1 MVISTSLTNRINNVI
16 NVELDLMKKKLID
29 LDFEDDYINDLA
41 KEVTSTSSQGKLL
54 RPMLT
59 LLIGHM
65 AKEIDEKISSNLI
78 NVSVAIELLHTASLI
93 HDDIVDNAT
102 QRRGKE
108 SFNYV
113 YGNDMA
119 VMMGDMIFAKAGMF
133 VFDTSNVEV
142 MNKFASTIV
151 DLSMGQLL
159 EMKSRNN
166 IKQSQENYLYRIR
179 KKTASLFETS
189 TWAGSALANMTKIEN
204 DKLGKFGMN
213 LGLAFQIFDDI
224 KDFTDL
230 NEKTNKSGKNIGLDI
245 NNGILTLPVILSLEN
260 NPEANPFY
268 KLIKSNDEINV
279 KDLSTYLMHEGF
291 INQAISIGNTYIEKA
306 INNLN
311 YFKSAKVTNILFDL
325 TNSIRLI

>member
-16 NVELDLMKKKLID
+16 NVQLDSLKKKLRD

-41 KEVTSTSSQGKLL
+41 KEIIATSKQGKLL

-59 LLIGHM
+59 ILIGKM
-65 AKEIDEKISSNLI
+65 SEEMDENTSLNIV
-78 NVSVAIELLHTASLI
+78 NVAVAIELLHTASLV

-142 MNKFASTIV
+142 MHKFGSTIV

-166 IKQSQENYLYRIR
+166 IQQSKENYLYRIR
-179 KKTASLFETS
+179 KKTSSLFEIA
-189 TWAGSALANMTKIEN
+189 TWAGSVLANMNKKDNEQ
-204 DKLGKFGMN
+204 LGQFGMN
-213 LGLAFQIFDDI
+213 LGYAFQIFDDI
-224 KDFTDL
+224 RDFTDL
-230 NEKTNKSGKNIGLDI
+230 NNKINNSGKNIGIDI

-260 NPEANPFY
+260 NFESNPFY
-268 KLIKSNDEINV
+268 NAIKSNEEINV
-279 KDLSTYLMHEGF
+279 TDLGIYLIHEGF
-291 INQAISIGNTYIEKA
+291 MEQASSIGNRYIEKA
-306 INNLN
+306 INNLKHFQSN
-311 YFKSAKVTNILFDL
+311 EIKNILLDIA
-325 TNSIRLI
+325 NSIK

>member
-16 NVELDLMKKKLID
+16 NVELDLMKKKLTE

-41 KEVTSTSSQGKLL
+41 KEIISTSKQGKLL

-59 LLIGHM
+59 ILIGKM
-65 AKEIDEKISSNLI
+65 SEQMDENISLNIVNLA
-78 NVSVAIELLHTASLI
+78 VAIELLHTASLV

-113 YGNDMA
+113 YGNHMA

-133 VFDTSNVEV
+133 VFDTFNIEV
-142 MNKFASTIV
+142 MNKFGSTIV

-166 IKQSQENYLYRIR
+166 IKQSKENYLYRIR
-179 KKTASLFETS
+179 KKTASLFETA
-189 TWAGSALANMTKIEN
+189 TWAGSVLANMNTNANE
-204 DKLGKFGMN
+204 KLGQFGMN
-213 LGLAFQIFDDI
+213 LGHAFQIFDDI
-224 KDFTDL
+224 RDFTDL
-230 NEKTNKSGKNIGLDI
+230 NNKINNSGKNIGIDI

-260 NPEANPFY
+260 NFESNPFY
-268 KLIKSNDEINV
+268 NAIKSNEEINV
-279 KDLSTYLMHEGF
+279 NDLGVYLIHEGF
-291 INQAISIGNTYIEKA
+291 IQQASSIGNMYIQKA
-306 INNLN
+306 INNLKH
-311 YFKSAKVTNILFDL
+311 FKSNEIKNILSDIA
-325 TNSIRLI
+325 NSIK

>member
-16 NVELDLMKKKLID
+16 NVELDLMKKKLTE

-41 KEVTSTSSQGKLL
+41 KEIISTSKQGKLF

-59 LLIGHM
+59 ILIGKM
-65 AKEIDEKISSNLI
+65 SEQMDENISLNIVNLA
-78 NVSVAIELLHTASLI
+78 VAIELLHTASLV

-113 YGNDMA
+113 YGNHMA

-133 VFDTSNVEV
+133 VFDTFNIEV
-142 MNKFASTIV
+142 MNKFGSTIV

-166 IKQSQENYLYRIR
+166 IKQSKENYLYRIR
-179 KKTASLFETS
+179 KKTASLFETA
-189 TWAGSALANMTKIEN
+189 TWSGSVLANMNTNANE
-204 DKLGKFGMN
+204 KLGQFGMN
-213 LGLAFQIFDDI
+213 LGHAFQIFDDI
-224 KDFTDL
+224 RDFTDL
-230 NEKTNKSGKNIGLDI
+230 NNKINNSGKNIGIDI

-260 NPEANPFY
+260 NSESNPFY
-268 KLIKSNDEINV
+268 NAIKSNEEINV
-279 KDLSTYLMHEGF
+279 NDLGVYLIHEGF
-291 INQAISIGNTYIEKA
+291 IQQASSIGNMYIQKA
-306 INNLN
+306 INNLKH
-311 YFKSAKVTNILFDL
+311 FKSNEIKNILSDL
-325 TNSIRLI
+325 ANSIK

>member
-16 NVELDLMKKKLID
+16 NVELDLMKQQLID

-41 KEVTSTSSQGKLL
+41 KEITSTSKQGKLL
-54 RPMLT
+54 RSMLT
-59 LLIGHM
+59 LLIGQM
-65 AKEIDEKISSNLI
+65 TEEMDENISTNI
-78 NVSVAIELLHTASLI
+78 VKVSVAIELLHTASLV

-113 YGNDMA
+113 YGYDMA

-142 MNKFASTIV
+142 MNKFGSTIV

-166 IKQSQENYLYRIR
+166 IKQSKKNYIYRIR
-179 KKTASLFETS
+179 KKTASLFETA
-189 TWAGSALANMTKIEN
+189 TWAGSVLGNMDKSEN
-204 DKLGKFGMN
+204 DKLGQFGMN

-224 KDFTDL
+224 RDFTDL
-230 NEKTNKSGKNIGLDI
+230 NNKNNKSGKNVGIDI

-260 NPEANPFY
+260 NYQTNPFY
-268 KLIKSNDEINV
+268 KQIKSNHEINV
-279 KDLSTYLMHEGF
+279 KDLGIYLIQEGF
-291 INQAISIGNTYIEKA
+291 IQQATSIGNTYIEKA
-306 INNLN
+306 LNNLKH
-311 YFKSAKVTNILFDL
+311 FKSNEITDILFEIA
-325 TNSIRLI
+325 NSIK

>member
-16 NVELDLMKKKLID
+16 NVELDLMKQKLVD

-41 KEVTSTSSQGKLL
+41 KEIISTSKQGKLL

-59 LLIGHM
+59 ILAGKM
-65 AKEIDEKISSNLI
+65 SAQMDENISLNI
-78 NVSVAIELLHTASLI
+78 VNVAVAIELLHTASLV
-93 HDDIVDNAT
+93 HDDIVDNAN

-142 MNKFASTIV
+142 MNKFGSTIV

-166 IKQSQENYLYRIR
+166 IKQSKENYLYRIR
-179 KKTASLFETS
+179 KKTASLFETA
-189 TWAGSALANMTKIEN
+189 TWSGSALANMNTNANE
-204 DKLGKFGMN
+204 KLGQFGMN
-213 LGLAFQIFDDI
+213 LGHAFQIFDDI
-224 KDFTDL
+224 RDFTDL
-230 NEKTNKSGKNIGLDI
+230 NNKINNSGKNIGIDI

-260 NPEANPFY
+260 NFESNPFY
-268 KLIKSNDEINV
+268 NAIKSNEEINV
-279 KDLSTYLMHEGF
+279 NDLGIYLIHEGF
-291 INQAISIGNTYIEKA
+291 IQQASSIGNMYIQKA
-306 INNLN
+306 INNLKH
-311 YFKSAKVTNILFDL
+311 FKSNEIKNILLDIV
-325 TNSIRLI
+325 NSIK

>member
-16 NVELDLMKKKLID
+16 NVELDLMKKKLAD

-41 KEVTSTSSQGKLL
+41 KEIISTSKQGKLL
-54 RPMLT
+54 RSILT
-59 LLIGHM
+59 ILIGKM
-65 AKEIDEKISSNLI
+65 SEQMDENTSLNIVNLA
-78 NVSVAIELLHTASLI
+78 VAIELLHTASLV

-133 VFDTSNVEV
+133 VFDTFNVEV
-142 MNKFASTIV
+142 MNKFGSTIV

-166 IKQSQENYLYRIR
+166 IKQSKENYLYRIS
-179 KKTASLFETS
+179 KKTASLFETA
-189 TWAGSALANMTKIEN
+189 TWSGSILANMNTNANE
-204 DKLGKFGMN
+204 KLGQFGMN
-213 LGLAFQIFDDI
+213 LGHAFQIFDDI
-224 KDFTDL
+224 RDFTDL
-230 NEKTNKSGKNIGLDI
+230 NNKINNSGKNIGIDI

-260 NPEANPFY
+260 NFESNPFY
-268 KLIKSNDEINV
+268 NAIKFNEEINV
-279 KDLSTYLMHEGF
+279 NDLGIYLIHEGF
-291 INQAISIGNTYIEKA
+291 IQQASSIGNMYIDRA
-306 INNLN
+306 INNLKH
-311 YFKSAKVTNILFDL
+311 FKSNEIKNILLDIA
-325 TNSIRLI
+325 NSIK

>member
-16 NVELDLMKKKLID
+16 NVELDLMKQQLID

-41 KEVTSTSSQGKLL
+41 KEVTSTSKQGKLL
-54 RPMLT
+54 RSMLT
-59 LLIGHM
+59 LLIGQM
-65 AKEIDEKISSNLI
+65 TEEMDENISMNI
-78 NVSVAIELLHTASLI
+78 VKVSVAIELLHTASLV

-142 MNKFASTIV
+142 MNKFGSTIV
-151 DLSMGQLL
+151 ALSMGQLL

-166 IKQSQENYLYRIR
+166 IKQSKENYIYRIR
-179 KKTASLFETS
+179 KKTASLFETA
-189 TWAGSALANMTKIEN
+189 TWAGSVLGNMNKSEN
-204 DKLGKFGMN
+204 DKLGQFGMN

-224 KDFTDL
+224 RDFTDL
-230 NEKTNKSGKNIGLDI
+230 NNKNNKSGKNVGIDI

-260 NPEANPFY
+260 NYQTNPFY
-268 KLIKSNDEINV
+268 KQIKSNHEINV
-279 KDLSTYLMHEGF
+279 KDLGIYLIQEDF
-291 INQAISIGNTYIEKA
+291 IQQATSIGNTYIEKA
-306 INNLN
+306 INNLKH
-311 YFKSAKVTNILFDL
+311 FKSNEITDILFEIA
-325 TNSIRLI
+325 NSIK

>member
-16 NVELDLMKKKLID
+16 NVELDLMKKKLAD

-41 KEVTSTSSQGKLL
+41 KEIISTSKQGKLL
-54 RPMLT
+54 RSILT
-59 LLIGHM
+59 ILIGKM
-65 AKEIDEKISSNLI
+65 SEQMDENTSLNIVNLA
-78 NVSVAIELLHTASLI
+78 VAIELLHTASLV

-133 VFDTSNVEV
+133 VFDTFNVEV
-142 MNKFASTIV
+142 MNKFGSTIV

-166 IKQSQENYLYRIR
+166 IKQSKENYLYRIS
-179 KKTASLFETS
+179 KKTASLFETA
-189 TWAGSALANMTKIEN
+189 TWAGSVLANMNTNANE
-204 DKLGKFGMN
+204 KLGQFGMN
-213 LGLAFQIFDDI
+213 LGHAFQIFDDI
-224 KDFTDL
+224 RDFTDL
-230 NEKTNKSGKNIGLDI
+230 NNKINNSGKNIGIDI

-260 NPEANPFY
+260 NFESNPFY
-268 KLIKSNDEINV
+268 NAIKFNEEINV
-279 KDLSTYLMHEGF
+279 NDLGIYLIHEGF
-291 INQAISIGNTYIEKA
+291 IQQASSIGNMYIDRA
-306 INNLN
+306 INNLKH
-311 YFKSAKVTNILFDL
+311 FKSNEIKNILLDIV
-325 TNSIRLI
+325 NSIK

>member
-16 NVELDLMKKKLID
+16 NVELDLMKKKLTE

-41 KEVTSTSSQGKLL
+41 KEIISTSKQGKLL

-59 LLIGHM
+59 ILIGKM
-65 AKEIDEKISSNLI
+65 SEQMDGNISLNIVNLA
-78 NVSVAIELLHTASLI
+78 VAIELLHTASLV

-113 YGNDMA
+113 YGNHMA

-133 VFDTSNVEV
+133 VFDTFNIEV
-142 MNKFASTIV
+142 MNKFGSTIV

-166 IKQSQENYLYRIR
+166 IKQSKENYLYRIR
-179 KKTASLFETS
+179 KKTASLFETA
-189 TWAGSALANMTKIEN
+189 TWSGSVLANMNINANE
-204 DKLGKFGMN
+204 KLGQFGMN
-213 LGLAFQIFDDI
+213 LGHAFQIFDDI
-224 KDFTDL
+224 RDFTDL
-230 NEKTNKSGKNIGLDI
+230 NNKINNSGKNIGIDI

-260 NPEANPFY
+260 NFESNPFY
-268 KLIKSNDEINV
+268 NAIKSNEEINV
-279 KDLSTYLMHEGF
+279 NDLGVYLIHEGF
-291 INQAISIGNTYIEKA
+291 IQQASSIGNMYIQKA
-306 INNLN
+306 INNLKH
-311 YFKSAKVTNILFDL
+311 FKSNEIKNILSDIA
-325 TNSIRLI
+325 NSIK

>member
-16 NVELDLMKKKLID
+16 NVELDLMKKKLTE

-41 KEVTSTSSQGKLL
+41 KEIISTSKQGKLF

-59 LLIGHM
+59 ILIGEM
-65 AKEIDEKISSNLI
+65 SEQMDENISLNIVNLA
-78 NVSVAIELLHTASLI
+78 VAIELLHTASLV

-113 YGNDMA
+113 YGNHMA

-133 VFDTSNVEV
+133 VFDTFNIEV
-142 MNKFASTIV
+142 MNKFGKTIV

-166 IKQSQENYLYRIR
+166 IKQSKENYLYRIR
-179 KKTASLFETS
+179 KKTASLFETA
-189 TWAGSALANMTKIEN
+189 TWAGSVLANMNTNANE
-204 DKLGKFGMN
+204 KLGQFGMN
-213 LGLAFQIFDDI
+213 LGHAFQIFDDI
-224 KDFTDL
+224 RDFTDL
-230 NEKTNKSGKNIGLDI
+230 NNKINNSGKNIGIDI

-260 NPEANPFY
+260 NFESNPFY
-268 KLIKSNDEINV
+268 NAIKSNEEINV
-279 KDLSTYLMHEGF
+279 NDLGVYLIHEGF
-291 INQAISIGNTYIEKA
+291 IQQASSIGNMYIQKA
-306 INNLN
+306 INNLKH
-311 YFKSAKVTNILFDL
+311 FKSNEIKNILSDIA
-325 TNSIRLI
+325 NSIK

>member
-16 NVELDLMKKKLID
+16 NVELDLMKKKLTE

-41 KEVTSTSSQGKLL
+41 KEIISTSKQGKLL

-59 LLIGHM
+59 ILIGKM
-65 AKEIDEKISSNLI
+65 SEQMDENISLNIVNLA
-78 NVSVAIELLHTASLI
+78 VAIELLHTASLV

-113 YGNDMA
+113 YGNHMA

-133 VFDTSNVEV
+133 VFDTFNIEV
-142 MNKFASTIV
+142 MNKFGSTIV

-166 IKQSQENYLYRIR
+166 IKQSKENYLYRIR
-179 KKTASLFETS
+179 KKTASLFETA
-189 TWAGSALANMTKIEN
+189 TWAGSVLANMNTNANE
-204 DKLGKFGMN
+204 KLGQFGMN
-213 LGLAFQIFDDI
+213 LGHAFQIFDDI
-224 KDFTDL
+224 RDFTDL
-230 NEKTNKSGKNIGLDI
+230 NNKINNSGKNIGIDI

-260 NPEANPFY
+260 NSESNPFY
-268 KLIKSNDEINV
+268 NAIKSNEEINV
-279 KDLSTYLMHEGF
+279 NDLGVYLIHEGF
-291 INQAISIGNTYIEKA
+291 IQQASSIGNMYIQKA
-306 INNLN
+306 INNLKH
-311 YFKSAKVTNILFDL
+311 FKSNEIKNILSDIA
-325 TNSIRLI
+325 NSIK

>member
-16 NVELDLMKKKLID
+16 NVELDLMKKKLTE

-41 KEVTSTSSQGKLL
+41 KEIISTSKQGKLL

-59 LLIGHM
+59 ILIGKM
-65 AKEIDEKISSNLI
+65 SEQMDENISLNIVNLA
-78 NVSVAIELLHTASLI
+78 VAIELLHTASLV

-113 YGNDMA
+113 YGNHMA

-133 VFDTSNVEV
+133 VFDTFNIEV
-142 MNKFASTIV
+142 MNKFGSTIV

-166 IKQSQENYLYRIR
+166 IKQSKENYLYRIR
-179 KKTASLFETS
+179 KKTASLFETA
-189 TWAGSALANMTKIEN
+189 TWSGSVLANMNTNANE
-204 DKLGKFGMN
+204 KLGQFGMN
-213 LGLAFQIFDDI
+213 LGHAFQIFDDI
-224 KDFTDL
+224 RDFTDL
-230 NEKTNKSGKNIGLDI
+230 NNKINNSGKNIGIDI

-260 NPEANPFY
+260 NSESNPFY
-268 KLIKSNDEINV
+268 NAIKSNEEINV
-279 KDLSTYLMHEGF
+279 NDLGVYLIHEGF
-291 INQAISIGNTYIEKA
+291 IQQASSIGNMYIQKA
-306 INNLN
+306 INNLKH
-311 YFKSAKVTNILFDL
+311 FKSNEIKNILSDIA
-325 TNSIRLI
+325 NSIK

>member
-16 NVELDLMKKKLID
+16 NIELDLMKQKLID

-41 KEVTSTSSQGKLL
+41 KEVTSTSKQGKLL
-54 RPMLT
+54 RSMLT
-59 LLIGHM
+59 LLIGQM
-65 AKEIDEKISSNLI
+65 TEAMDENIRMNI
-78 NVSVAIELLHTASLI
+78 VNVSVAIELLHTASLV

-142 MNKFASTIV
+142 MNKFGSTIV

-166 IKQSQENYLYRIR
+166 IKQSKENYLYRIR
-179 KKTASLFETS
+179 KKTASLFETA
-189 TWAGSALANMTKIEN
+189 TWSGSALGNMDKSKN
-204 DKLGKFGMN
+204 DKLGQFGMN

-224 KDFTDL
+224 RDFTDL
-230 NEKTNKSGKNIGLDI
+230 NNKNNKSGKNVGIDI

-260 NPEANPFY
+260 NWQANPFS
-268 KLIKSNDEINV
+268 KQIKSKHEINV
-279 KDLSTYLMHEGF
+279 KDLGIYLIQEGF
-291 INQAISIGNTYIEKA
+291 IQQATSIGNTYIEKA
-306 INNLN
+306 LNNLKH
-311 YFKSAKVTNILFDL
+311 FKSNEITDILFEMA
-325 TNSIRLI
+325 NSIK

>member
-16 NVELDLMKKKLID
+16 NVELDLMKKKLTE

-41 KEVTSTSSQGKLL
+41 KEIISTSKQGKLL

-59 LLIGHM
+59 ILIGKM
-65 AKEIDEKISSNLI
+65 SEQMDENISLNIVNLA
-78 NVSVAIELLHTASLI
+78 VAIELLHTASLV

-113 YGNDMA
+113 YGNHMA

-133 VFDTSNVEV
+133 VFDTFNIEV
-142 MNKFASTIV
+142 MNKFGSTIV

-166 IKQSQENYLYRIR
+166 IKQSKENYLYRIR
-179 KKTASLFETS
+179 KKTASLFETA
-189 TWAGSALANMTKIEN
+189 TWAGSVLANMNTNANE
-204 DKLGKFGMN
+204 KLGKFGMN
-213 LGLAFQIFDDI
+213 LGHAFQIFDDI
-224 KDFTDL
+224 RDFTDL
-230 NEKTNKSGKNIGLDI
+230 NNKINNSGKNIGIDI

-260 NPEANPFY
+260 NFESNPFY
-268 KLIKSNDEINV
+268 NAIKSNEEINV
-279 KDLSTYLMHEGF
+279 NDLGVYLIHEGF
-291 INQAISIGNTYIEKA
+291 IQQASSIGNMYIQKA
-306 INNLN
+306 INNLKH
-311 YFKSAKVTNILFDL
+311 FKSNEIKNILSDIA
-325 TNSIRLI
+325 NSIK

>member
-16 NVELDLMKKKLID
+16 NVELDLMKKKLTE

-41 KEVTSTSSQGKLL
+41 KEIISTSKQGKLL

-59 LLIGHM
+59 ILIGKM
-65 AKEIDEKISSNLI
+65 SEQMDGNISLNIVNLA
-78 NVSVAIELLHTASLI
+78 VAIELLHTASLV

-113 YGNDMA
+113 YGNHMA

-133 VFDTSNVEV
+133 VFDTFNIEV
-142 MNKFASTIV
+142 MNKFGSTIV

-166 IKQSQENYLYRIR
+166 IKQSKENYLYRIR
-179 KKTASLFETS
+179 KKTASLFETA
-189 TWAGSALANMTKIEN
+189 TWAGSVLANMNTNANE
-204 DKLGKFGMN
+204 KLGKFGMN
-213 LGLAFQIFDDI
+213 LGHAFQIFDDI
-224 KDFTDL
+224 RDFTDL
-230 NEKTNKSGKNIGLDI
+230 NNKINNSGKNIGIDI

-260 NPEANPFY
+260 NFESNPFY
-268 KLIKSNDEINV
+268 NAIKSNEEINV
-279 KDLSTYLMHEGF
+279 NDLGVYLIHEGF
-291 INQAISIGNTYIEKA
+291 IQQASSIGNMYIQKA
-306 INNLN
+306 INNLKH
-311 YFKSAKVTNILFDL
+311 FKSNEIKNILSDIA
-325 TNSIRLI
+325 NSIK

>member
-16 NVELDLMKKKLID
+16 NVELDLMKKKLTE

-41 KEVTSTSSQGKLL
+41 KEIISTSKQGKLF

-59 LLIGHM
+59 ILIGKM
-65 AKEIDEKISSNLI
+65 SEQMDENISLNIVNLA
-78 NVSVAIELLHTASLI
+78 VAIELLHTASLV

-113 YGNDMA
+113 YGNHMA

-133 VFDTSNVEV
+133 VFDTFNIEV
-142 MNKFASTIV
+142 MNKFGSTIV

-166 IKQSQENYLYRIR
+166 IKQSKENYLYRIR
-179 KKTASLFETS
+179 KKTASLFETA
-189 TWAGSALANMTKIEN
+189 TWSGSVLANMNTNANE
-204 DKLGKFGMN
+204 KLGQFGMN
-213 LGLAFQIFDDI
+213 LGHAFQIFDDI
-224 KDFTDL
+224 RDFTDL
-230 NEKTNKSGKNIGLDI
+230 NNKNNNSGKNIGIDI

-260 NPEANPFY
+260 NSESNPFY
-268 KLIKSNDEINV
+268 NAIKSNEEINV
-279 KDLSTYLMHEGF
+279 NDLGVYLIHEGF
-291 INQAISIGNTYIEKA
+291 IQQASSIGNMYIQKA
-306 INNLN
+306 INNLKH
-311 YFKSAKVTNILFDL
+311 FKSNEIKNILSDIA
-325 TNSIRLI
+325 NSIK

>member
-16 NVELDLMKKKLID
+16 NVELDLMKKKLTE

-41 KEVTSTSSQGKLL
+41 KEIISTSKQGKLF

-59 LLIGHM
+59 ILIGKM
-65 AKEIDEKISSNLI
+65 SEQMDENISLNIVNLA
-78 NVSVAIELLHTASLI
+78 VAIELLHTASLV

-113 YGNDMA
+113 YGNHMA

-133 VFDTSNVEV
+133 VFDTFNIEV
-142 MNKFASTIV
+142 MNKFGSTIV

-166 IKQSQENYLYRIR
+166 IKQSKENYLYRIR
-179 KKTASLFETS
+179 KKTASLFETA
-189 TWAGSALANMTKIEN
+189 TWSGSVLANMNTNANE
-204 DKLGKFGMN
+204 KLGQFGMN
-213 LGLAFQIFDDI
+213 LGHAFQIFDDI
-224 KDFTDL
+224 RDFTDL
-230 NEKTNKSGKNIGLDI
+230 NNKINNSGKNIGIDI

-260 NPEANPFY
+260 NSESNPFY
-268 KLIKSNDEINV
+268 NAIKSNEEINV
-279 KDLSTYLMHEGF
+279 NDLGVYLIHEGF
-291 INQAISIGNTYIEKA
+291 IQQASSIGNMYIQKA
-306 INNLN
+306 INNLKH
-311 YFKSAKVTNILFDL
+311 FKSNEIKNILSDIS
-325 TNSIRLI
+325 NSIK

>member
-16 NVELDLMKKKLID
+16 NVELDLMKKKLTE

-41 KEVTSTSSQGKLL
+41 KEIISTSKQGKLL

-59 LLIGHM
+59 ILIGKM
-65 AKEIDEKISSNLI
+65 SEQMDENISLNIVNLA
-78 NVSVAIELLHTASLI
+78 VAIELLHTASLV

-113 YGNDMA
+113 YGNHMA

-133 VFDTSNVEV
+133 VFDTFNIEV
-142 MNKFASTIV
+142 MNKFGSTIV

-166 IKQSQENYLYRIR
+166 IKQSKENYLYRIR
-179 KKTASLFETS
+179 KKTASLFETA
-189 TWAGSALANMTKIEN
+189 TWAGSVLANMNINANE
-204 DKLGKFGMN
+204 KLGQFGMN
-213 LGLAFQIFDDI
+213 LGHAFQIFDDI
-224 KDFTDL
+224 RDFTDL
-230 NEKTNKSGKNIGLDI
+230 NNKINNSGKNIGIDI

-260 NPEANPFY
+260 NSESNPFY
-268 KLIKSNDEINV
+268 NAIKSNEEINV
-279 KDLSTYLMHEGF
+279 NDLGVYLIHEGF
-291 INQAISIGNTYIEKA
+291 IQQASSIGNMYIQKA
-306 INNLN
+306 INNLKH
-311 YFKSAKVTNILFDL
+311 FKSNEIKNILSDIA
-325 TNSIRLI
+325 NSIK

>member
-16 NVELDLMKKKLID
+16 NVELDLMKKKLTE

-41 KEVTSTSSQGKLL
+41 KEIISTSKQGKLL

-59 LLIGHM
+59 ILIGKM
-65 AKEIDEKISSNLI
+65 SEQMDENISLNIVNLA
-78 NVSVAIELLHTASLI
+78 VAIELLHTASLV

-113 YGNDMA
+113 YGNHMA

-133 VFDTSNVEV
+133 VFDTFNIEV
-142 MNKFASTIV
+142 MNKFGKTIV

-166 IKQSQENYLYRIR
+166 IKQSKENYLYRIR
-179 KKTASLFETS
+179 KKTASLFETA
-189 TWAGSALANMTKIEN
+189 TWAGSVLANMNTNANE
-204 DKLGKFGMN
+204 KLGQFGMN
-213 LGLAFQIFDDI
+213 LGHAFQIFDDI
-224 KDFTDL
+224 RDFTDL
-230 NEKTNKSGKNIGLDI
+230 NNKINNSGKNIGIDI

-260 NPEANPFY
+260 NFESNPFY
-268 KLIKSNDEINV
+268 NAIKSNEEINV
-279 KDLSTYLMHEGF
+279 NDLGVYLIHEGF
-291 INQAISIGNTYIEKA
+291 IQQASSIGNMYIQKA
-306 INNLN
+306 INNLKH
-311 YFKSAKVTNILFDL
+311 FKSNEIKNILSDIA
-325 TNSIRLI
+325 NSIK

>member
-1 MVISTSLTNRINNVI
+1 MVISASLSKRINNQI
-16 NVELDLMKKKLID
+16 NVEFDLMKQKLID

-41 KEVTSTSSQGKLL
+41 KEVTSTSKQGKLL
-54 RPMLT
+54 RPILT
-59 LLIGHM
+59 LLIGQLS
-65 AKEIDEKISSNLI
+65 KENDEKISSNI
-78 NVSVAIELLHTASLI
+78 VNVSVAIELLHTASLI

-113 YGNDMA
+113 FGNDMA

-142 MNKFASTIV
+142 MNKFGSTIV

-166 IKQSQENYLYRIR
+166 VQQTKKNYLYRIR
-179 KKTASLFETS
+179 KKTASLFETA
-189 TWAGSALANMTKIEN
+189 TWTSSALINMDKIEN

-224 KDFTDL
+224 RDFTDIT
-230 NEKTNKSGKNIGLDI
+230 NKTNKSAKNIGIDI
-245 NNGILTLPVILSLEN
+245 NNGILTLPVILSLESN
-260 NPEANPFY
+260 FENNPFY
-268 KLIKSNDEINV
+268 KSIKCKDEINV
-279 KDLSTYLMHEGF
+279 KDLSVYLIQEGF
-291 INQAISIGNTYIEKA
+291 IQKATMIGNLYIEKA
-306 INNLN
+306 INNLKH
-311 YFKSAKVTNILFDL
+311 FKPNEITSILL
-325 TNSIRLI
+325 EIANSIK

>member
-16 NVELDLMKKKLID
+16 NVELDLMKKKLTE

-41 KEVTSTSSQGKLL
+41 KEIISTSKQGKLL

-59 LLIGHM
+59 ILIGKM
-65 AKEIDEKISSNLI
+65 SEQMDENISLNIVNLA
-78 NVSVAIELLHTASLI
+78 VAIELLHTASLV

-113 YGNDMA
+113 YGNHMA

-133 VFDTSNVEV
+133 VFDTFNIEV
-142 MNKFASTIV
+142 MNKFGSTIV

-166 IKQSQENYLYRIR
+166 IKQSKENYLYRIR
-179 KKTASLFETS
+179 KKTASLFETA
-189 TWAGSALANMTKIEN
+189 TWSGSVLANMNINANE
-204 DKLGKFGMN
+204 KLGQFGMN
-213 LGLAFQIFDDI
+213 LGHAFQIFDDI
-224 KDFTDL
+224 RDFTDL
-230 NEKTNKSGKNIGLDI
+230 NNKINNSGKNIGIDI

-260 NPEANPFY
+260 NSESNPFY
-268 KLIKSNDEINV
+268 NAIKSNEEINV
-279 KDLSTYLMHEGF
+279 NDLGVYLIHEGF
-291 INQAISIGNTYIEKA
+291 IQQASSIGNMYIQKA
-306 INNLN
+306 INNLKH
-311 YFKSAKVTNILFDL
+311 FKSNEIKNILSDIA
-325 TNSIRLI
+325 NSIK

>member
-16 NVELDLMKKKLID
+16 NVQLDSLKKKLRD

-41 KEVTSTSSQGKLL
+41 KEIIATSKQGKLL

-59 LLIGHM
+59 ILIGKM
-65 AKEIDEKISSNLI
+65 SEEMDENTSLNIV
-78 NVSVAIELLHTASLI
+78 NVAVAIEVLHTASLV

-142 MNKFASTIV
+142 MHKFGSTIV

-166 IKQSQENYLYRIR
+166 IQQSKENYLYRIR
-179 KKTASLFETS
+179 KKTSSLFEIA
-189 TWAGSALANMTKIEN
+189 TWAGSVLANMNKKDNEQ
-204 DKLGKFGMN
+204 LGQFGMN
-213 LGLAFQIFDDI
+213 LGYAFQIFDDI
-224 KDFTDL
+224 RDFTDL
-230 NEKTNKSGKNIGLDI
+230 NNKINNSGKNIGIDI

-260 NPEANPFY
+260 NFESNPFY
-268 KLIKSNDEINV
+268 NAIKSNEEINV
-279 KDLSTYLMHEGF
+279 TDLGIYLIHEGF
-291 INQAISIGNTYIEKA
+291 MEQASSIGNRYIEKA
-306 INNLN
+306 INNLKHFQSN
-311 YFKSAKVTNILFDL
+311 EIKNILLDIA
-325 TNSIRLI
+325 NSIK

>member
-16 NVELDLMKKKLID
+16 NVELDLMKKKLTE

-41 KEVTSTSSQGKLL
+41 KEIISTSKQGKLF

-59 LLIGHM
+59 ILIGKM
-65 AKEIDEKISSNLI
+65 SEQMDENISLNIVNLA
-78 NVSVAIELLHTASLI
+78 VAIELLHTASLV

-113 YGNDMA
+113 YGNHMA

-133 VFDTSNVEV
+133 VFDTFNIEV
-142 MNKFASTIV
+142 MNKFGSTIV

-166 IKQSQENYLYRIR
+166 IKQSKENYLYRIR
-179 KKTASLFETS
+179 KKTASLFETA
-189 TWAGSALANMTKIEN
+189 TWSGSVLANMNINANE
-204 DKLGKFGMN
+204 KLGQFGMN
-213 LGLAFQIFDDI
+213 LGHAFQIFDDI
-224 KDFTDL
+224 RDFTDL
-230 NEKTNKSGKNIGLDI
+230 NNKINNSGKNIGIDI

-260 NPEANPFY
+260 NSQSNPFY
-268 KLIKSNDEINV
+268 NAIKSNEEINV
-279 KDLSTYLMHEGF
+279 NDLGVYLIHEGF
-291 INQAISIGNTYIEKA
+291 IQQASSIGNMYIQKA
-306 INNLN
+306 INNLKH
-311 YFKSAKVTNILFDL
+311 FKSNEIKNILSDIA
-325 TNSIRLI
+325 NSIK

>member
-16 NVELDLMKKKLID
+16 AAELDLMKQKLID

-41 KEVTSTSSQGKLL
+41 KEIISTSKQGKLL

-59 LLIGHM
+59 ILAGKM
-65 AKEIDEKISSNLI
+65 SAQMDENISLNI
-78 NVSVAIELLHTASLI
+78 VNVAVAIELLHTASLV

-142 MNKFASTIV
+142 MNKFGSTIV

-166 IKQSQENYLYRIR
+166 IKQSKENYLYRIR
-179 KKTASLFETS
+179 KKTASLFETA
-189 TWAGSALANMTKIEN
+189 TWSGSVLANMNTNANE
-204 DKLGKFGMN
+204 KLGQFGMN
-213 LGLAFQIFDDI
+213 LGHAFQIFDDI
-224 KDFTDL
+224 RDFTDL
-230 NEKTNKSGKNIGLDI
+230 NNKINNSGKNIGIDI

-260 NPEANPFY
+260 NFESNPFY
-268 KLIKSNDEINV
+268 NAIKSNEEINV
-279 KDLSTYLMHEGF
+279 NDLGIYLIHEGF
-291 INQAISIGNTYIEKA
+291 IQQASSIGNMYIQKA
-306 INNLN
+306 INNLKH
-311 YFKSAKVTNILFDL
+311 FKSNEIKNILLDIA
-325 TNSIRLI
+325 NSIK

>member
-16 NVELDLMKKKLID
+16 KAELDLMHQQLID

-41 KEVTSTSSQGKLL
+41 KEVTSTSKQGKLL
-54 RPMLT
+54 RSMLT
-59 LLIGHM
+59 LLIGQM
-65 AKEIDEKISSNLI
+65 SEEMDENISLNI
-78 NVSVAIELLHTASLI
+78 VKVSVAIELLHTASLV

-142 MNKFASTIV
+142 MNKFGSTIV

-166 IKQSQENYLYRIR
+166 IKQSKENYLYRIR
-179 KKTASLFETS
+179 KKTASLFETA
-189 TWAGSALANMTKIEN
+189 TWSGSVLANMDKEEN
-204 DKLGKFGMN
+204 DKLGQFGMN

-224 KDFTDL
+224 RDFTDL
-230 NEKTNKSGKNIGLDI
+230 NNKINKSGKNIGIDI
-245 NNGILTLPVILSLEN
+245 NN
-260 NPEANPFY
+260 
-268 KLIKSNDEINV
+268 
-279 KDLSTYLMHEGF
+279 
-291 INQAISIGNTYIEKA
+291 
-306 INNLN
+306 
-311 YFKSAKVTNILFDL
+311 
-325 TNSIRLI
+325 

>member
-16 NVELDLMKKKLID
+16 NVELDLMKKKLTE

-41 KEVTSTSSQGKLL
+41 KEIISTSKQGKLF

-59 LLIGHM
+59 ILIGKM
-65 AKEIDEKISSNLI
+65 SEQMDENISLNIVNLA
-78 NVSVAIELLHTASLI
+78 VAIELLHTASLV

-113 YGNDMA
+113 YGNHMA

-133 VFDTSNVEV
+133 VFDTFNIEV
-142 MNKFASTIV
+142 MNKFGSTIV

-166 IKQSQENYLYRIR
+166 IKQSKENYLYRIR
-179 KKTASLFETS
+179 KKTASLFETA
-189 TWAGSALANMTKIEN
+189 TWSGSVLANMNTNANE
-204 DKLGKFGMN
+204 KLGQFGMN
-213 LGLAFQIFDDI
+213 LGHAFQIFDDI
-224 KDFTDL
+224 RDFTDL
-230 NEKTNKSGKNIGLDI
+230 NNNINNSGKNIGIDI

-260 NPEANPFY
+260 NFESNPFY
-268 KLIKSNDEINV
+268 NAIKSNEEINV
-279 KDLSTYLMHEGF
+279 NDLGVYLIHEGF
-291 INQAISIGNTYIEKA
+291 IQQASSIGNMYIQKA
-306 INNLN
+306 INNLKH
-311 YFKSAKVTNILFDL
+311 FKSNEIKNILSDIA
-325 TNSIRLI
+325 NSIK

>member
-16 NVELDLMKKKLID
+16 NVELDLMKKKLTE

-41 KEVTSTSSQGKLL
+41 KEIISTSKQGKLL

-59 LLIGHM
+59 ILIGKM
-65 AKEIDEKISSNLI
+65 SEQMDGNISLNIVNLA
-78 NVSVAIELLHTASLI
+78 VAIELLHTASLV

-113 YGNDMA
+113 YGNHMA

-133 VFDTSNVEV
+133 VFDTFNIEV
-142 MNKFASTIV
+142 MNKFGSTIV

-166 IKQSQENYLYRIR
+166 IKQSKENYLYRIR
-179 KKTASLFETS
+179 KKTASLFETA
-189 TWAGSALANMTKIEN
+189 TWSGSVLANMNTNANE
-204 DKLGKFGMN
+204 KLGKFGMN
-213 LGLAFQIFDDI
+213 LGHAFQIFDDI
-224 KDFTDL
+224 RDFTDL
-230 NEKTNKSGKNIGLDI
+230 NNKINNSGKNIGIDI

-260 NPEANPFY
+260 NFESNPFY
-268 KLIKSNDEINV
+268 NAIKSNEEINV
-279 KDLSTYLMHEGF
+279 NDLGVYLIHEGF
-291 INQAISIGNTYIEKA
+291 IQQASSIGNMYIQKA
-306 INNLN
+306 INNLKH
-311 YFKSAKVTNILFDL
+311 FKSNEIKNILSDIA
-325 TNSIRLI
+325 NSIK

>member
-16 NVELDLMKKKLID
+16 NVELDLMKKKLTE

-41 KEVTSTSSQGKLL
+41 KEIISTSKQGKLL

-59 LLIGHM
+59 ILIGKM
-65 AKEIDEKISSNLI
+65 SEQMDGNISLNIVNLA
-78 NVSVAIELLHTASLI
+78 VAIELLHTASLV

-113 YGNDMA
+113 YGNHMA

-133 VFDTSNVEV
+133 VFDTFNIEV
-142 MNKFASTIV
+142 MNKFGSTIV

-166 IKQSQENYLYRIR
+166 IKQSKENYLYRIR
-179 KKTASLFETS
+179 KKTASLFETA
-189 TWAGSALANMTKIEN
+189 TWAGSVLANMNTNANE
-204 DKLGKFGMN
+204 KLGQFGMN
-213 LGLAFQIFDDI
+213 LGHAFQIFDDI
-224 KDFTDL
+224 RDFTDL
-230 NEKTNKSGKNIGLDI
+230 NNKINNSGKNIGIDI

-260 NPEANPFY
+260 NFESNPFY
-268 KLIKSNDEINV
+268 NAIKSNEEINV
-279 KDLSTYLMHEGF
+279 NDLGVYLIHEGF
-291 INQAISIGNTYIEKA
+291 IQQASSIGNMYIQKA
-306 INNLN
+306 INNLKH
-311 YFKSAKVTNILFDL
+311 FKSNEIKNILSDIA
-325 TNSIRLI
+325 NSIK

>member
-16 NVELDLMKKKLID
+16 NVELDLMKKKLTE

-41 KEVTSTSSQGKLL
+41 KEIISTSKQGKLF

-59 LLIGHM
+59 ILIGKM
-65 AKEIDEKISSNLI
+65 SEQMDENISLNIVNLA
-78 NVSVAIELLHTASLI
+78 VAIELLHTASLV

-113 YGNDMA
+113 YGNHMA

-133 VFDTSNVEV
+133 VFDTFNIEV
-142 MNKFASTIV
+142 MNKFGKTIV

-166 IKQSQENYLYRIR
+166 IKQSKENYLYRIR
-179 KKTASLFETS
+179 KKTASLFETA
-189 TWAGSALANMTKIEN
+189 TWAGSVLANMNTNANE
-204 DKLGKFGMN
+204 KLGQFGMN
-213 LGLAFQIFDDI
+213 LGHAFQIFDDI
-224 KDFTDL
+224 RDFTDL
-230 NEKTNKSGKNIGLDI
+230 NNKINNSGKNIGIDI

-260 NPEANPFY
+260 NFESNPFY
-268 KLIKSNDEINV
+268 NAIKSNEEINV
-279 KDLSTYLMHEGF
+279 NDLGVYLIHEGF
-291 INQAISIGNTYIEKA
+291 IQQASSIGNMYIQKA
-306 INNLN
+306 INNLKH
-311 YFKSAKVTNILFDL
+311 FKSNEIKNILSDIA
-325 TNSIRLI
+325 NSIK